1 MLQFF
6 HRSDHSFWRDVADK
20 KFDGENGRGSMAYG
34 RDGSFEDMHGLTSLF
49 SSFSLHAAHPQPH
62 AFDCNDD
69 LDRRRLHPNLE
80 EFFAGMIAEQL
91 VVAHVF
97 GDHLE

>member
-1 MLQFF
+1 
-6 HRSDHSFWRDVADK
+6 
-20 KFDGENGRGSMAYG
+20 
-34 RDGSFEDMHGLTSLF
+34 MHNPTSLF

-69 LDRRRLHPNLE
+69 LDHRRLRPHSE

-97 GDHLE
+97 GDHFE

>member
-1 MLQFF
+1 M
-6 HRSDHSFWRDVADK
+6 ADK

-34 RDGSFEDMHGLTSLF
+34 RDGSFEDMHDLTFLNTN
-49 SSFSLHAAHPQPH
+49 FSLHPARSQPCALVH
-62 AFDCNDD
+62 NDD
-69 LDRRRLHPNLE
+69 LDRRRQRMHSE

-97 GDHLE
+97 GDHFE